1 MPPSAIGKRA
11 GATVALECSFPKREP
26 KNSDFARNFY
36 MSCVGRKIWGDAAP
50 DAFPRDWEAHWCGGS
65 AEEALS
71 MRRPTNAICAQ
82 LFSYRVESRGTFE
95 QRQTWRL
102 I

>member
-26 KNSDFARNFY
+26 KNSDFARFY

-50 DAFPRDWEAHWCGGS
+50 DAFP
-65 AEEALS
+65 
-71 MRRPTNAICAQ
+71 AIGKRTGAAVPLRKPCPCAGRQTRFCAQ
-82 LFSYRVESRGTFE
+82 LFSYRVKSRGTFE